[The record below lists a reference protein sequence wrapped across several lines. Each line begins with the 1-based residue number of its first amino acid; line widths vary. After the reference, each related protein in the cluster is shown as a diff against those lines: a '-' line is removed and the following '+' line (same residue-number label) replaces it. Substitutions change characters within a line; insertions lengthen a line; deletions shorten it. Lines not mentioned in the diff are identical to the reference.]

1 MGLFD
6 LIRRPINTHTLRTTH
21 TLASMATQP
30 IFAENEDCKTNWDK
44 TEADFSIKI
53 GDNDKLQIQGKPV
66 MERWETPYMHML
78 ARAAACN
85 GGKVLE
91 LGFGLAIAATE
102 IEKSGVEE
110 HWIVECNDDVFKN
123 LEEWAK
129 QQPSKV
135 VPKHGLAENVCKE
148 LPENYFDGILYD
160 TYPLT
165 DGEWH
170 THHLDFIKDHCMRL
184 LKPGGV
190 LSFCNLTSWGEL
202 LKVDGADK
210 RQKKFTD
217 IEVMFKE
224 TQMTKLVEF
233 GFEEKNCSWEIL
245 DIVPPKDCDYYDFHK
260 MLAPKCFKSK

>member
-1 MGLFD
+1 M
-6 LIRRPINTHTLRTTH
+6 
-21 TLASMATQP
+21 Q
-30 IFAENEDCKTNWDK
+30 
-44 TEADFSIKI
+44 
-53 GDNDKLQIQGKPV
+53 
-66 MERWETPYMHML
+66 ML
-78 ARAAACN
+78 ARTAASR
-85 GGKVLE
+85 GGRVLE
-91 LGFGLAIAATE
+91 LGFGLGIAASE
-102 IEKSGVEE
+102 IERVGVKE
-110 HWIVECNDDVFKN
+110 HWIVECNSGVFSTLLDWSVN
-123 LEEWAK
+123 
-129 QQPSKV
+129 QPAVV
-135 VPKHGLAENVCKE
+135 VPLQGLAEEVCPS

-202 LKVDGADK
+202 LKVEGADK
-210 RQKKFTD
+210 RQKKFND
-217 IEVMFKE
+217 IEEMFKE

-260 MLAPKCFKSK
+260 MLAPKCFKSKE